1 MGKRINATGL
11 ESKRLLRPLEAYVL
25 LPDRLCNVRS
35 EEDLSPFTPCMVDLI
50 TTALT
55 CCGTLGATAL
65 VPVSWMKLKLD
76 PDKMVS
82 VVAAVIPSL
91 NGHPSYHILKTPGAD
106 RRSNKRD
113 LYIFETIAGVAEW
126 ECEKLFNLQVVILLP
141 WPDPSVDVFD
151 KSTYSLPTAHRIKKA
166 ILEGGPVTVG
176 GHPSLYQK
184 HYFDLNQVFAW
195 NCQVL
200 CVSDW
205 FAQSTAELTIA
216 LLACLNSGILKE
228 ANSVYHSWLQSLVN
242 QQPTFYCASNHRHKQ
257 PFSITLR
264 STQPGAVVRGQR
276 LYRSKAVVQI
286 KQRSPKKRMWQ
297 LADGIHK
304 RAQHIPSSLTHFQYL
319 SRAKVLTGSRLGLVG
334 LSGELPRIVAKIAEQ
349 GLGMKI
355 FYYQPHPRPDLPYR
369 HVSNLHELLEFSDVI
384 VLADD
389 TLNCVTKQRTLIQA
403 MAGRTPV
410 RRIGKPE
417 VWLTHNHFARIQS
430 HALLV
435 CVTQIQCI
443 DFAALTAALR
453 YGNIRGA
460 AITTPTVW
468 TTQLTELDELRNLP
482 NTFVLPPSN
491 SSACAP
497 REIRQNLAHHV
508 VELIAESLYDDIG
521 KQTKDV
527 SQDPQPLAKI
537 RKIPVPNPTLTSN
550 LSNSRNESPAG
561 KYAQALLRVVQKLP
575 LNWLGA
581 VLDKHWKSIAD
592 GVKVHYN

>member
-1 MGKRINATGL
+1 MGKRTNVTGL

-35 EEDLSPFTPCMVDLI
+35 DEALSPFTPCMVDLI

-55 CCGTLGATAL
+55 CCGTLGDTAL

-91 NGHPSYHILKTPGAD
+91 NGQPCYHILKKSGAD
-106 RRSNKRD
+106 RRPNKRD
-113 LYIFETIAGVAEW
+113 LYIFETISCVSEW
-126 ECEKLFNLQVVILLP
+126 ECEKLFNLQVVIILP
-141 WPDPSVDVFD
+141 WPDPSIDVFD
-151 KSTYSLPTAHRIKKA
+151 KSSCSLPTAHKTKKA

-184 HYFDLNQVFAW
+184 YYFDLNQVCAW
-195 NCQVL
+195 NYQVL

-205 FAQSTAELTIA
+205 FAQSTAELAIA

-228 ANSVYHSWLQSLVN
+228 ANSVYHSWMQSLVN
-242 QQPTFYCASNHRHKQ
+242 QQPTFYGASNHRHKH
-257 PFSITLR
+257 PSSITLR
-264 STQPGAVVRGQR
+264 STQPGAVVRGQH
-276 LYRSKAVVQI
+276 LYRSKVVVQLR
-286 KQRSPKKRMWQ
+286 QRSSRKRMWQ
-297 LADGIHK
+297 RADGMQR
-304 RAQHIPSSLTHFQYL
+304 RAQPTPSGLTHVQYL
-319 SRAKVLTGSRLGLVG
+319 SRAKVLIGSRLGLVG
-334 LSGELPRIVAKIAEQ
+334 LVGELPRIVAKIAEQ

-355 FYYQPHPRPDLPYR
+355 FYYQPHPESDLPYR
-369 HVSNLHELLEFSDVI
+369 HVSNLLELLEFSDVI

-389 TLNCVTKQRTLIQA
+389 TLNYVIRQKTLIQA

-482 NTFVLPPSN
+482 NTFVLPPST

-497 REIRQNLAHHV
+497 REIRLNLAHHV

-527 SQDPQPLAKI
+527 SQDPRPLVKI
-537 RKIPVPNPTLTSN
+537 RKIPVPSLTLISN
-550 LSNSRNESPAG
+550 LSNSRNESGIG
-561 KYAQALLRVVQKLP
+561 KYAQTLLRVVQKLP
-575 LNWLGA
+575 LNQLGA
-581 VLDKHWKSIAD
+581 VLHKHWKSIAD
-592 GVKVHYN
+592 EVKMH